1 MYNASIII
9 PVDNSYA
16 LLDNFFNSLFTSIDK
31 SKYEIIV
38 VDDNCEKHSSLEYL
52 EKLKSR
58 SLIDKLIHLKEKGGY
73 SHANNIGIEQATSER
88 IILSNSDIIFMQG
101 VLDELVNTLDDSRN
115 GAVQP
120 MLLYPQTSRIQST
133 GHIFGNLF
141 NRHAFAEEKLEYT
154 NLDEVICRQALTTAL
169 CATTKKIFL
178 EAGGFDEQYYNG
190 YEGLELTLKIGK
202 SHRCIVRTDIYA
214 YHIRSVA
221 VTESTFDEEQKI
233 PLFWDRCKNMIYNDY
248 KLLIEERI
256 KDVYSPACSYSVIDF
271 CVLDLYRE
279 IQTLPIQI
287 SSYVRHMY
295 LPKVTIELFSVLPF
309 MYTKTA
315 TPLIFLCDNYKQL
328 ENNHL
333 WFCIRNC
340 TRDIIIDSNGNV
352 ISPTRFADQS

>member
-1 MYNASIII
+1 MCNASIII

-38 VDDNCEKHSSLEYL
+38 VDDSCEKHSSIEYL
-52 EKLKSR
+52 EELS
-58 SLIDKLIHLKEKGGY
+58 SHSMIDKLIHLKEKRGY
-73 SHANNIGIEQATSER
+73 SHANNVGIEQATSER
-88 IILSNSDIIFMQG
+88 IILSNSDIILMPS
-101 VLDELVNTLDDSRN
+101 VIDELMYSLNDTRN

-133 GHIFGNLF
+133 GHIFGSLF

-154 NLDEVICRQALTTAL
+154 NFDKIIHRQALTTAL
-169 CATTKKIFL
+169 CATTKKILL
-178 EAGGFDEQYYNG
+178 EAGGFNEHYYNG
-190 YEGLELTLKIGK
+190 YEGLELTLKIGQR
-202 SHRCIVRTDIYA
+202 HRCIVRTDIYA

-221 VTESTFDEEQKI
+221 VASSTFDEEQKI
-233 PLFWDRCKNMIYNDY
+233 PLFWDRCKSMIYNDY
-248 KLLIEERI
+248 KLVIEEKI
-256 KDVYSPACSYSVIDF
+256 KEFYSKTCSYSVIDF

-279 IQTLPIQI
+279 IQSLPLQI

-295 LPKVTIELFSVLPF
+295 LPNVNIELFSALPF
-309 MYTKTA
+309 AYTKTA

-333 WFCIRNC
+333 WFCTRNC

-352 ISPTRFADQS
+352 ISPTRFVNQL

>member
-16 LLDNFFNSLFTSIDK
+16 LLDNFFNSLFASIDK

-52 EKLKSR
+52 EKLR
-58 SLIDKLIHLKEKGGY
+58 SNSMIDKLIHLNEKGGY
-73 SHANNIGIEQATSER
+73 SHANNVGIQQATSER
-88 IILSNSDIIFMQG
+88 IVLSNSDIIFTPG
-101 VLDELVNTLDDSRN
+101 IIDELVYSLNNSRN

-133 GHIFGNLF
+133 GHIFGSLF

-154 NLDEVICRQALTTAL
+154 NFDMIICRQALTTAL
-169 CATTKKIFL
+169 CATTKKIL
-178 EAGGFDEQYYNG
+178 IETGGFDEQYYNG

-202 SHRCIVRTDIYA
+202 NHRCIVRTDLYA
-214 YHIRSVA
+214 YHIRSAAVA
-221 VTESTFDEEQKI
+221 NSSFDEEQKI
-233 PLFWDRCKNMIYNDY
+233 PLFWDRCKGMICNDY
-248 KLLIEERI
+248 KSLIEERI
-256 KDVYSPACSYSVIDF
+256 KDLYSLTCSYSVIDF

-287 SSYVRHMY
+287 SSYIRHRY
-295 LPKVTIELFSVLPF
+295 LPNAAIELFSVLPF
-309 MYTKTA
+309 AYTKTA

-328 ENNHL
+328 ENNQL
-333 WFCIRNC
+333 WFSTRNC
-340 TRDIIIDSNGNV
+340 IRDIIIDSNGNV
-352 ISPTRFADQS
+352 ISPTRFVNQ